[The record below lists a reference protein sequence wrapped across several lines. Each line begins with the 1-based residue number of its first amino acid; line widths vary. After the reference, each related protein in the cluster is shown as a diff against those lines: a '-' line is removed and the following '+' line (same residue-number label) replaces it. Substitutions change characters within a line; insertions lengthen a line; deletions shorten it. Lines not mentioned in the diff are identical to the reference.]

1 MNDMA
6 NLVVGFDDMIS
17 GGNDTISPI
26 MNIVTIAVTA
36 FFGVFI
42 GFGVLGIIATLL
54 MTFCD
59 KFSCRYLL
67 YFICFFFVIL
77 GMLSFFLAILFSVF
91 TPVLYF
97 GCDFLTTAIS
107 SGANFNTNLGSV
119 VGSQLSSY
127 LGVCLPGG
135 SGDIINQ
142 LGNVDLSA
150 INNLTSVVN
159 NINTFRAATLQT
171 GVETALDTLDSLIDQ
186 YYYTDLF
193 DFSSS
198 SDQTIMRNIATP
210 SGYTCSV
217 NGFSQDSW
225 IPSLRQTT
233 IGCSGTTSSATS
245 TNCPASANI
254 IAGRSTSGSGGT
266 CFGCMDSMKVLLNS
280 GTNQI
285 SDLTNRYNDASC
297 TTWLG

>member
-1 MNDMA
+1 
-6 NLVVGFDDMIS
+6 
-17 GGNDTISPI
+17 
-26 MNIVTIAVTA
+26 
-36 FFGVFI
+36 
-42 GFGVLGIIATLL
+42 
-54 MTFCD
+54 
-59 KFSCRYLL
+59 
-67 YFICFFFVIL
+67 
-77 GMLSFFLAILFSVF
+77 MLSFLLAILFSVF

-142 LGNVDLSA
+142 LGGVDLSA

-193 DFSSS
+193 DFISS
-198 SDQTIMRNIATP
+198 SD
-210 SGYTCSV
+210 
-217 NGFSQDSW
+217 
-225 IPSLRQTT
+225 
-233 IGCSGTTSSATS
+233 
-245 TNCPASANI
+245 
-254 IAGRSTSGSGGT
+254 
-266 CFGCMDSMKVLLNS
+266 
-280 GTNQI
+280 
-285 SDLTNRYNDASC
+285 
-297 TTWLG
+297 